1 MRKLLLSF
9 MVCTSLIQ
17 GVQQSFAQCNAT
29 LSNSGNCY
37 PITLT
42 VNANFSMDSISW
54 KKDNV
59 VVQTYIA
66 SLGSGFI
73 VAGGNGQGNAAN
85 QLNQPMGMHVD
96 NQGNIYVADAPNHRI
111 QKWAPGATTGVTVA
125 GGNGQGSAANQ
136 LNFPVGVFVDNNG
149 DIYISD
155 CINSRVQKW
164 TAGATTGVT
173 VAGGNGVGAGANQ
186 LNFAGG
192 LFLHNGTI
200 YIVDAGNSRVQKWTQ
215 GATSGVTVAGGNGF
229 GAALNQLGTP
239 SMNGNLFVD
248 ANENIYVTEYS
259 NNRVTKWSAGATA
272 GVVVSG
278 GNGQGAAANQL
289 NRPTGIAVDNLGG
302 VFVTD
307 ANNHRVQYW
316 PAGATVGA
324 TVIGGNGNGT
334 ALNQVSQP
342 MGFAKFQDTLYVCEY
357 GNSRVTKFY
366 SDSSVITNT
375 YTVTQ
380 PGHYVAV
387 ITSDGGCV
395 DSVTYDITVP
405 NPVRITSI
413 AERNLCE
420 GATLTLNVTPHS
432 SFTYQWMRNGAPVGT
447 NTDSLVVSQGGNYTV
462 ITDINGDCVDTT
474 TAVTVTVRALP
485 EPVITNNNNLLS
497 TGTFNTYQWQK
508 GGIDIPGANSNSYT
522 VSEDGTYTVSV
533 TNEYNC
539 TGVSDPITLSGVGL
553 SDIVSVYGLSLFPN
567 PASNELYLQSK
578 QAIKNAGI
586 KIINVL
592 GQEVLAQ
599 QWIQGTANQSLNI
612 NVSALQTGIYYL
624 NITVEGQSASF
635 KFTKL

>member
-9 MVCTSLIQ
+9 MVSTSLIQ
-17 GVQQSFAQCNAT
+17 GMQQSFAQCNAT
-29 LSNSGNCY
+29 LSSSGNCY

-111 QKWAPGATTGVTVA
+111 QKWTPGATTGVTVA

-149 DIYISD
+149 DIYVSD
-155 CINSRVQKW
+155 CFNNRVQKW
-164 TAGATTGVT
+164 AAGAITGVT
-173 VAGGNGVGAGANQ
+173 VAGGNGAGAGANQ

-192 LFLHNGTI
+192 LFLHSGNI
-200 YIVDAGNSRVQKWTQ
+200 YIVDAGNSRVQKWAQ

-239 SMNGNLFVD
+239 TMNGNLFVD
-248 ANENIYVTEYS
+248 AGENVYVTEYS
-259 NNRVTKWSAGATA
+259 NNRVTKWTPGATA

-289 NRPTGIAVDNLGG
+289 NRPTGIVVDNLGG

-334 ALNQVSQP
+334 ALNQISQP

-387 ITSDGGCV
+387 VTSDGGCV

-447 NTDSLVVSQGGNYTV
+447 NTDSLVVSQGGAYTV
-462 ITDINGDCVDTT
+462 ITDINGDCIDTT
-474 TAVTVTVRALP
+474 TAVTVNVRALP
-485 EPVITNNNNLLS
+485 EPVITNNNNVLS

-508 GGIDIPGANSNSYT
+508 GGVDIPGANNNSYT

-533 TNEYNC
+533 TNEYGC

-567 PASNELYLQSK
+567 PVSHELYLQSK
-578 QAIKNAGI
+578 QAIKNTGI

-599 QWIQGTANQSLNI
+599 QWMQVAANQSLKI
-612 NVSALQTGIYYL
+612 DVSALQTGIYYL